1 MNYPIANTKLLI
13 SQHMLATAANKRL
26 DVDYTASLWS
36 LLNQR
41 DLLRNLALVNC
52 WAQHLTNRCKNN
64 TVPNATKM
72 GTVTEQ
78 NREADAANWRGVAF
92 SIRQLLMNGANVQTG
107 PSPVLTQ
114 LSSKSSTKPWWSGSD
129 RAPSAFRKC
138 YQLAGR
144 LSACHSSPGRP
155 FEVMRIRC
163 LRLVLPVFRSAP
175 LCCWL
180 LSGGPAAE
188 DDVDVKLKLLLL

>member
-78 NREADAANWRGVAF
+78 RSRR
-92 SIRQLLMNGANVQTG
+92 S
-107 PSPVLTQ
+107 
-114 LSSKSSTKPWWSGSD
+114 
-129 RAPSAFRKC
+129 
-138 YQLAGR
+138 QLA
-144 LSACHSSPGRP
+144 
-155 FEVMRIRC
+155 RC
-163 LRLVLPVFRSAP
+163 GVQHQT
-175 LCCWL
+175 
-180 LSGGPAAE
+180 AADE
-188 DDVDVKLKLLLL
+188 WS